1 MLIGLVS
8 TCGDYGLANILYII
22 QRLMTL
28 MQIAVPIVSI
38 VALVRILR
46 KKIVNPDDSK
56 LKNSIKNWLLALI
69 LFFILPVFVDIAVS
83 NADMA
88 FNNKTT
94 SDYSVSACWRAA
106 KEHST
111 LINTKEKDN
120 GYIETKE
127 EQNKKHIIK

>member
-8 TCGDYGLANILYII
+8 TCGDYGLANVLYII

-28 MQIAVPIVSI
+28 LQIAVPIVAI

-46 KKIVNPDDSK
+46 KKVMNPDDSK

-69 LFFILPVFVDIAVS
+69 LFFILPVFIDITVS

-88 FNNKTT
+88 FNNKST
-94 SDYSVSACWRAA
+94 SDYSVSSCWRAA
-106 KEHST
+106 KEHPT
-111 LINTKEKDN
+111 LINTKDKDS
-120 GYIETKE
+120 GYIET
-127 EQNKKHIIK
+127 EQEKNKKHIIK

>member
-8 TCGDYGLANILYII
+8 TCGDYGLANVLYII

-28 MQIAVPIVSI
+28 MQIAVPIVAI

-46 KKIVNPDDSK
+46 KKVMNPDDSK

-69 LFFILPVFVDIAVS
+69 LFFILPVFIDITVS

-88 FNNKTT
+88 FNNKST

-111 LINTKEKDN
+111 LINTKDKDS
-120 GYIETKE
+120 GYIET
-127 EQNKKHIIK
+127 EQEKNKKHIIK